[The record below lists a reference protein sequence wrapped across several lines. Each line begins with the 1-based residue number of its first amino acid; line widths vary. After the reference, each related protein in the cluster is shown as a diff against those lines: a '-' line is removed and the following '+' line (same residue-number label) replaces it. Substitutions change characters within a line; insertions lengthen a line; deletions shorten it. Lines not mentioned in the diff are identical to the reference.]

1 MTELSKEYAQALF
14 MLAKEISKE
23 KEYEEALSVVEI
35 AIKENPEYLDF
46 LSSPQVPIK
55 ERLSAL
61 DEAFSAS
68 LPEHV
73 LSFVKLLCERGHI
86 LSFEPCRK
94 EYKKI
99 LDFYEQR
106 TIAYVKSAL
115 DLTEEEKVKLKDKLE
130 KMSGR
135 SVLLECSVDKSLM
148 GGMIVEMDG
157 KVIDGSIKHHLHK
170 VKDVI
175 SR

>member
-1 MTELSKEYAQALF
+1 MMEISKEYSQALF
-14 MLAKEISKE
+14 MLAKENSKE
-23 KEYEEALSVVEI
+23 KEYEKALSVVNN
-35 AIKENPEYLDF
+35 AISDNPEYLDF
-46 LSSPQVPIK
+46 LSSPQVPIN

-61 DEAFSAS
+61 DEAFSKA
-68 LPEHV
+68 LPEYV

-86 LSFEPCRK
+86 SSLMACIK

-99 LDFYEQR
+99 LDFYEKK

-115 DLTEEEKVKLKDKLE
+115 ELTEEEKVKLQEKLE
-130 KMSGR
+130 KISGR
-135 SVLLECSVDKSLM
+135 SVILECSVDKSLM
-148 GGMIVEMDG
+148 GGMIVELDG

>member
-14 MLAKEISKE
+14 MLAKENAKE
-23 KEYEEALSVVEI
+23 KEYEEALSVVAN

-46 LSSPQVPIK
+46 LSSPQIPIK

-61 DEAFSAS
+61 DEAFLKA
-68 LPEHV
+68 LPEHI
-73 LSFVKLLCERGHI
+73 LSFVKFLCERGHI
-86 LSFEPCRK
+86 LSFDACAK

-99 LDFYEQR
+99 LDFYEQK

-115 DLTEEEKVKLKDKLE
+115 ELTEEEKVKLKEKLE
-130 KMSGR
+130 NTSGR

-148 GGMIVEMDG
+148 GGMIVEIEG
-157 KVIDGSIKHHLHK
+157 KVIDGRIKHHLHK